1 MSKDHLL
8 VGALEDK
15 SRKRISVA
23 SARVVEPH
31 CYRNWKHTVARKFGY
46 DVYVH
51 PCAQVLIQDF
61 RLGIAFFELFL
72 QCVNSCG

>member
-8 VGALEDK
+8 VGALEEK

-23 SARVVEPH
+23 SARLVEPH

-46 DVYVH
+46 DVYVY
-51 PCAQVLIQDF
+51 VIQNF
-61 RLGIAFFELFL
+61 RLSTGNSFF
-72 QCVNSCG
+72 

>member
-51 PCAQVLIQDF
+51 ACAQVLIQNF
-61 RLGIAFFELFL
+61 RLSTGNSLF
-72 QCVNSCG
+72 